1 MAFAELDARSI
12 RLLLFS
18 TPSTEHSHA
27 HFTEAC
33 GNCCRTDSS
42 ELAQGTYLSSG
53 GPVGQGFGGA
63 TTAAPLDGIS
73 ATYWNPASISDVQKQ
88 LGFGLGL
95 VLPEMQTSSSA
106 FGASGTSR
114 AEPGVSAIPTI
125 SWVHREEGS
134 RTTYAVGIH
143 GVAGYR
149 TNYAASTT
157 NPLFTPQPNTVGT
170 PGGFGSV
177 HTEAQFLQIAPMI
190 SYAITE
196 NLSIG
201 GGPTITLG
209 DVTVDPFVFA
219 APDDADG
226 TLQPRY
232 PGGTGSRMH
241 WGGGAQFGLYYV
253 SDNHIHLGFSLK
265 STQRMEDLR
274 YNSADELGL
283 PRTVRTKMELPMI
296 LSWGAA
302 YSGIEDLMIAVD
314 LRYLD
319 FENTDFWGG
328 SGFNPDGSLIG
339 LGMESVVSVSTG
351 VQYDVS
357 DDLTVRCGYMF
368 TENPFPP
375 AATMI
380 AAAAPLFYQHQVSFG
395 LTRKLS
401 DSGSVHMAYTYYP
414 TNAMTGPIVTAAGAI
429 PGSSVSTRAFVHML
443 NIGATIKY

>member
-1 MAFAELDARSI
+1 MRTTLRITAAIAVLATLNSV
-12 RLLLFS
+12 LF
-18 TPSTEHSHA
+18 
-27 HFTEAC
+27 
-33 GNCCRTDSS
+33 
-42 ELAQGTYLSSG
+42 AQGTYLSSG

-95 VLPEMQTSSSA
+95 VLPEMQTNSSA

-149 TNYAASTT
+149 TNYASSLT

-170 PGGFGSV
+170 PGGFGSI
-177 HTEAQFLQIAPMI
+177 HTEAQFLQLAPMI
-190 SYAITE
+190 SYAITD

-226 TLQPRY
+226 SGQPRY

-253 SDNHIHLGFSLK
+253 SENFIHLGFSLK
-265 STQRMEDLR
+265 STQRMEDFR

-283 PRTVRTKMELPMI
+283 PRTLRTKMELPMI

-319 FENTDFWGG
+319 FKNTDFWGG
-328 SGFNPDGSLIG
+328 SGFNADGSLIG
-339 LGMESVVSVSTG
+339 LGMDSVVSVSTG
-351 VQYDVS
+351 IQYEVN
-357 DDLTVRCGYMF
+357 DDLTVRCGYMY
-368 TENPFPP
+368 TENPFPSE
-375 AATMI
+375 ATMI
-380 AAAAPLFYQHQVSFG
+380 AAAAPLFYQHQVSVG
-395 LTRKLS
+395 LTKNLS
-401 DSGSVHMAYTYYP
+401 KAASVHVAYTYYP
-414 TNAMTGPIVTAAGAI
+414 TSSMTGPIVTAAGTI
-429 PGSSVSTRAFVHML
+429 PGTSVTTRAFVHML
-443 NIGATIKY
+443 NIGATIRY